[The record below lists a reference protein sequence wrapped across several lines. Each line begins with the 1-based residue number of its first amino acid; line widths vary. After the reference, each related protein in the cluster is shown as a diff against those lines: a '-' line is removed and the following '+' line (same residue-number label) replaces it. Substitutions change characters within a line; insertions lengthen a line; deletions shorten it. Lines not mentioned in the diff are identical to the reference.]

1 VKLTL
6 LFCVKYYLEILIIL
20 QKRRRL
26 AFFGC
31 SLEVLSLLLSA
42 LLCVFFHSC
51 QLYFD
56 KRRKTNESK
65 LLFRMNGVESKKSS
79 EIFITETFI
88 QICESNV
95 IKIRN
100 YKCMCCKKFFFRFN
114 KFTFCKGKKTFRLSI
129 KYFEIFLFKSD
140 LKEIFI
146 YL

>member
-31 SLEVLSLLLSA
+31 SLEVLSLLLSV
-42 LLCVFFHSC
+42 LLFVFFHSC

-79 EIFITETFI
+79 EIFRTETFI

-95 IKIRN
+95 IK
-100 YKCMCCKKFFFRFN
+100 MTQGQEVEFH
-114 KFTFCKGKKTFRLSI
+114 
-129 KYFEIFLFKSD
+129 EI
-140 LKEIFI
+140 EIIFI
-146 YL
+146 MRSNFISFFMRSKFLIINILQNDQEI